1 MEEEK
6 QQAVPPK
13 FDVRLID
20 KDIRIGEHIGELRV
34 QVSGVPRPGIKWF
47 KVCWHSG
54 KFSSF

>member
-47 KVCWHSG
+47 KVCWHNLL
-54 KFSSF
+54 